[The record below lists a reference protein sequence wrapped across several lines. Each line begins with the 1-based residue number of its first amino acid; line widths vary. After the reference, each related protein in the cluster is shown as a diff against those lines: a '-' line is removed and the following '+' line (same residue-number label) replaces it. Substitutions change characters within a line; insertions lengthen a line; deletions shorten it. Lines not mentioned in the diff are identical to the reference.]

1 MANNN
6 KKQYGTSL
14 EKERAKKTYKEKRL
28 KNVKESIKRD
38 KKKYPKLM
46 KIASLLEKLSGTAT
60 DEGKLKKL
68 DKQFEAI
75 YQKSGKN
82 IQLDAYNKKG
92 GRVKKKGGKL
102 KKGGKV

>member
-28 KNVKESIKRD
+28 KNIKESIKRET
-38 KKKYPKLM
+38 KKNPKLM
-46 KIASLLEKLSGTAT
+46 KIAALLEKFSGTAT

-75 YQKSGKN
+75 YQRSGKGK
-82 IQLDAYNKKG
+82 QLEAYNKKG
-92 GRVKKKGGKL
+92 GRVKKKGGK
-102 KKGGKV
+102 V